1 MALSG
6 VRWGWT
12 LARKVEDL
20 LGLHREV
27 REALSLVDQRLRA
40 LEDRMTRLEARQEQI
55 FTEARNTAAVMAGA
69 VISETVTRITRLEGR
84 TDQIEQQQR
93 RLPPPAAT
101 MSQSIP
107 AWIGP
112 VEFGTLG
119 RMVTARCPSDLAPVV
134 QAAGGAWE
142 SGAKV
147 WLVDRRGV
155 GPLVRALRQR
165 TDPLFRSAGLVL
177 DQA

>member
-69 VISETVTRITRLEGR
+69 VISECSYGNK
-84 TDQIEQQQR
+84 
-93 RLPPPAAT
+93 AN
-101 MSQSIP
+101 
-107 AWIGP
+107 
-112 VEFGTLG
+112 
-119 RMVTARCPSDLAPVV
+119 
-134 QAAGGAWE
+134 QAE
-142 SGAKV
+142 
-147 WLVDRRGV
+147 LVI
-155 GPLVRALRQR
+155 
-165 TDPLFRSAGLVL
+165 
-177 DQA
+177 